1 VVVLVV
7 VKVVVVLEVIEL
19 LVMDLLLYKDQHNI
33 YLEVMQLQLEVVV
46 QRDLIQMEAV
56 LQVAEL
62 IQFLHV

>member
-19 LVMDLLLYKDQHNI
+19 LVMDLLLYKDEHNI
-33 YLEVMQLQLEVVV
+33 YLEVMQLQLEVEV
-46 QRDLIQMEAV
+46 QRDLIQMEMV

>member
-33 YLEVMQLQLEVVV
+33 YLEVMQLQLEVEV
-46 QRDLIQMEAV
+46 QRDLIQMEMV

>member
-1 VVVLVV
+1 VVVA
-7 VKVVVVLEVIEL
+7 LEVIEL

-33 YLEVMQLQLEVVV
+33 YLEVMQLQLEVEV
-46 QRDLIQMEAV
+46 QRDLIQMETV